1 MDEQTFLKHITK
13 TDDCWLWNRA
23 KTAAGY
29 GVFSRQSKTYYAHQY
44 AWKLWNSPE
53 LPSVLRHKCRNR
65 HCVNPDHMEGGTQAE
80 NIRDR
85 ERDGTDNKGER
96 HGKHKLTE
104 ENVVEMRRLR
114 REGASVEELQTKYGI
129 GTHSAI
135 LYALTGETWS
145 HIPNPLT
152 EEEMKA
158 TRHHKKKLTAE
169 QITEIRSRY
178 ADGVTK
184 ARLAEDFGVSS
195 TAIANHL

>member
-1 MDEQTFLKHITK
+1 
-13 TDDCWLWNRA
+13 
-23 KTAAGY
+23 
-29 GVFSRQSKTYYAHQY
+29 
-44 AWKLWNSPE
+44 
-53 LPSVLRHKCRNR
+53 
-65 HCVNPDHMEGGTQAE
+65 MEGGTQAE